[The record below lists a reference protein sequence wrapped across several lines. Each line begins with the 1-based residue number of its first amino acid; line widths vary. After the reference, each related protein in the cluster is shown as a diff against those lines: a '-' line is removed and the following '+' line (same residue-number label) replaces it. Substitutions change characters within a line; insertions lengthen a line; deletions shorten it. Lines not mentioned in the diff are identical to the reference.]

1 MTFLHKGLAQ
11 DDSRELIS
19 HRRFRVTC
27 LASGT
32 CSSEVNGRYWR
43 HETHT
48 NLLIDDAKCF
58 GDRPR
63 PTLAR
68 RCLLSKL

>member
-1 MTFLHKGLAQ
+1 MSNFSLWLKM
-11 DDSRELIS
+11 DSRELIS

-48 NLLIDDAKCF
+48 ISHRR
-58 GDRPR
+58 RPMF
-63 PTLAR
+63 
-68 RCLLSKL
+68 